1 MKRFDRVAARYDAFC
16 RTPLGRFVDEVERAL
31 LWELLRPKPG
41 ETIGDFGCGTG
52 AYAAAL
58 AQAGCEVVGIDES
71 PAMLAEARDKSPA
84 MLAEAH
90 GKSTAGGSISFLQAD
105 LADLPLRPST
115 LDAVL
120 LQVTLEF
127 VPDPAIV
134 LNEAFRVL
142 KTDGRLVLGLISG
155 DGPWAGHYRK
165 RAARGPESI
174 YGHAHF
180 FTLEEIHDLLGTA
193 PTAVRR
199 GLFVAPDEFDTVESA
214 WILERRRSKTESGTA
229 AGYLAVR
236 YDLQSK
242 VTPWI
247 RGFHRAEID
256 EHPEGI

>member
-16 RTPLGRFVDEVERAL
+16 HTPMGRFVDEVEHAL

-52 AYAAAL
+52 AYAADL

-71 PAMLAEARDKSPA
+71 PAMLAEAR
-84 MLAEAH
+84 
-90 GKSTAGGSISFLQAD
+90 GKSAVGGSISFLQAD

-142 KTDGRLVLGLISG
+142 KAGGRLVLGLISG

-165 RAARGPESI
+165 RAARDPESI
-174 YGHAHF
+174 YSHAHF
-180 FTLEEIHDLLGTA
+180 FTLEEIRNLLGTA
-193 PTAVRR
+193 PIAARR
-199 GLFVAPDEFDTVESA
+199 GLYVGPDEFDTVENA
-214 WILERRRSKTESGTA
+214 WILERRRSKTESVDA

-242 VTPWI
+242 VT
-247 RGFHRAEID
+247 
-256 EHPEGI
+256 